1 MKNGFIF
8 LILLILKRHHLLR
21 CYGQILSIIL
31 PYSLVVKSN
40 HQLVNT
46 GGRTVSYLFL
56 HSCSVQGHSGSC
68 GCNYYRNCRKPQL
81 AFSVPIPNTEG
92 GTEELPAAERM
103 SKHSQGTLS
112 FVSSLFSQRLVSSS
126 QAPSPRWLKTWLH
139 RFWVFTL
146 NDLPLEKGLSPSDWP
161 VRGHV
166 LLPGP
171 ITEARRRFYNWLNV
185 GHRRKDR
192 EEAPGR

>member
-1 MKNGFIF
+1 M
-8 LILLILKRHHLLR
+8 
-21 CYGQILSIIL
+21 
-31 PYSLVVKSN
+31 
-40 HQLVNT
+40 
-46 GGRTVSYLFL
+46 
-56 HSCSVQGHSGSC
+56 
-68 GCNYYRNCRKPQL
+68 
-81 AFSVPIPNTEG
+81 FSVPIPNTER

-103 SKHSQGTLS
+103 SKHSQGTLA
-112 FVSSLFSQRLVSSS
+112 FASSLFSQRLASSS
-126 QAPSPRWLKTWLH
+126 QATSPRWQKTWLH

-161 VRGHV
+161 VRGPV

-171 ITEARRRFYNWLNV
+171 ITEARGPFYNWLNV